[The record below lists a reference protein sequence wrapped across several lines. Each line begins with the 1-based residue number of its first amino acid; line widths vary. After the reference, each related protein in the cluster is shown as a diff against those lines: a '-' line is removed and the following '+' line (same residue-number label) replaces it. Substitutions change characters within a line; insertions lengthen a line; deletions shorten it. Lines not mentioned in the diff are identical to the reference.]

1 MNTAKW
7 GLAEACRKMGR
18 CQQAADLYEQVL
30 EIQDT
35 LRSRKARNTAQ
46 ELAAVYHE
54 KEQEQTIMQQE
65 AENTRQRNVLISMI
79 AVLLAVTVFAV
90 IVIFHN
96 RTISRKNRILVQQI
110 AETVNYKKKYWNEKQ
125 TQSPTPSAVPD
136 LNTASEEQ
144 LFKYIDEVIVRE
156 KLFLDPRFG
165 CQTIMDRFQLSKER
179 VGTIFSKGSEH
190 DNMTSYV
197 QLLRLECAANQLIE
211 QPEKSFAQ
219 IATDCG
225 FNSSTYFSSRF
236 RQHFGM
242 SPTEFRKEAMKGGSL
257 EFRVYSL

>member
-1 MNTAKW
+1 M
-7 GLAEACRKMGR
+7 
-18 CQQAADLYEQVL
+18 
-30 EIQDT
+30 
-35 LRSRKARNTAQ
+35 
-46 ELAAVYHE
+46 
-54 KEQEQTIMQQE
+54 
-65 AENTRQRNVLISMI
+65 
-79 AVLLAVTVFAV
+79 
-90 IVIFHN
+90 
-96 RTISRKNRILVQQI
+96 
-110 AETVNYKKKYWNEKQ
+110 
-125 TQSPTPSAVPD
+125 
-136 LNTASEEQ
+136 
-144 LFKYIDEVIVRE
+144 RE

-165 CQTIMDRFQLSKER
+165 RQTIMDRFQLSKER